1 MLPRVS
7 MAGYA
12 RVSTDHQS
20 LDAQRDALT
29 RWPRLAANGSSL
41 TSCPGCASRAAGVRA
56 SRGHRGGGGP
66 GPPRPVAVRGDPYRG
81 DADGGR
87 RAAAVAA
94 GGDRLLHPGRL
105 RARADARAG
114 GGGPSGRPTARS
126 AHRPAAEALRSLGPP
141 GPRPAPGRGVDLRA
155 GAQLRRFARHRLP
168 RPATGPGRGG
178 NPSRR

>member
-1 MLPRVS
+1 MNR
-7 MAGYA
+7 Y
-12 RVSTDHQS
+12 QS
-20 LDAQRDALT
+20 HWR
-29 RWPRLAANGSSL
+29 RLSGVCDDRPGRPPCWTTCGLGTPWWSSPW
-41 TSCPGCASRAAGVRA
+41 TA
-56 SRGHRGGGGP
+56 
-66 GPPRPVAVRGDPYRG
+66 PRPVAVRGDPYRG

-114 GGGPSGRPTARS
+114 GGGGPPVRPTARS

-178 NPSRR
+178 NPSRRDDENCARGGSDGRCQAGGSG